1 MRKIVVIKQN
11 LAGEETWRYTGLVL
25 SRRPNQV
32 LLEARFN
39 RSDLMFHGILFG
51 QDDLFIEVYYSDR
64 WFNIFEIYDKTT
76 DVLKGWYCNVA
87 FPARFNHGQVSY
99 VDLALDLLVYPDGRQ
114 LVLDQGE
121 FEDLRLPEQTRKQ
134 ALAALVQ
141 LQQLFFAPV
150 TFRLR
155 PSK

>member
-11 LAGEETWRYTGLVL
+11 LAGEETWRYTGLIL
-25 SRRPNQV
+25 SRLPNQV

-39 RSDLMFHGILFG
+39 RSDLLFHGILFG
-51 QDDLFIEVYYSDR
+51 QNDLFIEAYYSDR

-87 FPARFNHGQVSY
+87 FPARFIHGQVSY

-121 FEDLRLPEQTRKQ
+121 FEDLHLPEQTRKK

-141 LQQLFFAPV
+141 LQQLFSTPV

-155 PSK
+155 PSN